1 MTTAVT
7 SKPTTAQTD
16 MEART
21 REIIAENARLRAAA
35 LALSGGPQGAAAGG
49 SSLRERITR
58 QATSAVRRDF
68 FPSGGQSEDGPLADL
83 SPSRRVLA
91 AHVAAALDRDPN
103 MASRSVSPGS
113 YAPMAMVRSFMG
125 GSGQRFNTGATAGIG
140 AELVDSMPVAEIW
153 KSAMCESGLL
163 DMFDPQPLR
172 GGVLK
177 VVNLSGSPT
186 VYSTPS
192 AADCA
197 EMECRTSSP
206 IGTRTHEHTA
216 GKLTVDVCMPVE
228 LTEDSFL
235 DAIDEYGQI
244 AEDSMRIAQELAVIR
259 GDTTL
264 GVATTNINNF
274 GAAVVLAATGQGPSY
289 AVFDGIAHATL
300 IDNTANNYTAAGLFT
315 AGDSIVADDIMKLRA
330 LMWDAASQRHFGFCD
345 PSQLM
350 VIVDAQTYA
359 KLVTLDDVKW
369 VEKFGA
375 GATIVTGVLP
385 TIWGIPIY
393 MSPALPLT
401 DGAGKV
407 DIVTPGNNI
416 YGQLHLVNRSG
427 FRVGVARDMQVLT
440 ETDKRCDVVH
450 VYITWRAAFAR
461 RSSAATA
468 AGIEAVAS
476 IYGIAAA

>member
-1 MTTAVT
+1 MPTAVAT
-7 SKPTTAQTD
+7 KPTTTAPD
-16 MEART
+16 LEAKT

-35 LALSGGPQGAAAGG
+35 LASAQASPAPAAGG
-49 SSLRERITR
+49 ASLRERIAS
-58 QATSAVRRDF
+58 QAIGAVRRDF
-68 FPSGGQSEDGPLADL
+68 FPGGGASEDGPLGEL
-83 SPSRRVLA
+83 SLSRRTLA
-91 AHVAAALDRDPN
+91 AHVASALDRDPN
-103 MASRSVSPGS
+103 LAGRNLAPGS
-113 YAPMAMVRSFMG
+113 YAPMAMVRSYLG

-140 AELVDSMPVAEIW
+140 AELVDELPVAEIW
-153 KSAMCESGLL
+153 KSAMCNSDLL
-163 DMFDPQPLR
+163 GMFDPRPIR
-172 GGVLK
+172 GGVMK
-177 VVNLSGSPT
+177 VVNLSGAPT
-186 VYSTPS
+186 VYSTPP
-192 AADCA
+192 AEDCA

-216 GKLTVDVCMPVE
+216 GKLTVDICMPVE

-235 DAIDEYGQI
+235 DVIDEYGQI
-244 AEDSMRIAQELAVIR
+244 AEDSMVIAQELALIR

-264 GVATTNINNF
+264 GVATTNINNT
-274 GAAVVLAATGQGPSY
+274 GAAVVLPAAGQGPSY
-289 AVFDGIAHATL
+289 SVFDGIAHATI
-300 IDNTANNYTAAGLFT
+300 IDNTANNAITAGLFS
-315 AGDSIVADDIMKLRA
+315 AGDSLAAEDIMKIRA

-350 VIVDAQTYA
+350 IIVDAQTYA
-359 KLVTLDDVKW
+359 KMVTLEDVKW
-369 VEKFGA
+369 VEKFGP

-385 TIWGIPIY
+385 TIWGIPIF

-407 DIVTPGNNI
+407 DAVTPANNI

-427 FRVGVARDMQVLT
+427 FRAGIAREMQVLT